1 MIDKNVD
8 SSISVLSKRQINRL
22 CLEEFLGNSSSQDI
36 CHEEYFEL
44 KSKYD
49 CTRKINEKIYNYAI
63 DKILNSS

>member
-1 MIDKNVD
+1 MTDKNVD
-8 SSISVLSKRQINRL
+8 SPISVLSKRQVNRL
-22 CLEEFLGNSSSQDI
+22 CLEEFLGNSSQDF

-63 DKILNSS
+63 EKILNSS